1 MSPSNENANRK
12 TNLTAKTK
20 KAIIE
25 ILTKFT
31 ATNPV
36 TISTI
41 SRKIK
46 IKFSYYIKRDA
57 SN

>member
-12 TNLTAKTK
+12 TNLTARQ

-41 SRKIK
+41 FRKIK